1 MKLSTIS
8 DKTQEGG
15 LVVGVLLVLCALLA
29 TPAWGGEIVAP
40 LSLLWQ
46 VDPGRPLAGSR
57 DDAEAARDLFTLE
70 EAVGLALEANHLVKN
85 QERLR
90 SITVSVKHAYDGMLR
105 VQRAFEL
112 HQEEVRLY
120 RELDRM
126 ATEARLGSE
135 RAAQLL
141 RVRVSLA
148 TAEHRVLDTQQ
159 ELASWTGQL
168 NFLMG
173 RDRQARLRAAPSQSD
188 AASAVRAPS
197 QGPLGYELHAGT
209 SNP

>member
-1 MKLSTIS
+1 MKLWTIL
-8 DKTQEGG
+8 DKTQVG
-15 LVVGVLLVLCALLA
+15 LVVGLLLVLCALLA
-29 TPAWGGEIVAP
+29 TPARGGEIVAP
-40 LSLLWQ
+40 LGLLWQ
-46 VDPGRPLAGSR
+46 VDPGRPLAGSG

-85 QERLR
+85 PERLR

-105 VQRAFEL
+105 VQRALEV

-126 ATEARLGSE
+126 ATEAQLGSE
-135 RAAQLL
+135 RAAHLL

-148 TAEHRVLDTQQ
+148 TAERSVLDTQQ
-159 ELASWTGQL
+159 ELVSWTGQL

-173 RDRQARLRAAPSQSD
+173 RDRPARLRAAPSPSP

-197 QGPLGYELHAGT
+197 KGPLGYELHAGT
-209 SNP
+209 SHP